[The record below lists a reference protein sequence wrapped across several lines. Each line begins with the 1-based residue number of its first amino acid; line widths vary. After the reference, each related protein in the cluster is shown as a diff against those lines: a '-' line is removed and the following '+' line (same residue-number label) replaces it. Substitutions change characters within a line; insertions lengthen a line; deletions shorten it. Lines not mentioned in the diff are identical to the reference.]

1 MFSRFFLGF
10 LLLVALVIEMPAGS
24 VQNFDGTKVTGAVSM
39 ETGQLIVT
47 PNGSPPMKIDL
58 AELRRVQF
66 VDALPVEVYARGVL
80 LRNGTRLT
88 GPFTA
93 LTDPVVKFDRQ
104 KISLSGGEIAWVI
117 YQPFLPSVIATAPL
131 GKVGALLA
139 GGDFFEGTIKSAD
152 EQTAKLLNPIFG
164 PRTLAGNSKDLLAL
178 VLRDLRPSLAI
189 FEVRTKDGSLFAADA
204 LTFDKSGVS
213 LRHQLYDNLKIEAK
227 DLLEIRAGSGRS
239 QSLTSLP
246 SPRVEPP
253 PAAKAP
259 PSFAINQTIAG
270 AAFEVAGTTYEKGL
284 ESATGVATT
293 WEVPG
298 GFNLFTA
305 LIALPADLPPTQRWV
320 FAVYADGRLITRS
333 APLTSADPPT
343 PFRARIGLVR
353 HISLRVESPT
363 PAPASGS
370 GLWLDPLLI
379 RQ

>member
-47 PNGSPPMKIDL
+47 PNGSPPLKIDL

-204 LTFDKSGVS
+204 LTFDKSGVT
-213 LRHQLYDNLKIEAK
+213 LRNQLYDNLKIEAK
-227 DLLEIRAGSGRS
+227 DLLEIRAGLGRC

-253 PAAKAP
+253 PALKAP
-259 PSFAINQTIAG
+259 PSFGVNQTIGG

-284 ESATGVATT
+284 ESAVGVATT

-320 FAVYADGRLITRS
+320 FAVYADGRFIARS

-343 PFRARIGLVR
+343 LLRARIGLVR

-363 PAPASGS
+363 PGPAPGS